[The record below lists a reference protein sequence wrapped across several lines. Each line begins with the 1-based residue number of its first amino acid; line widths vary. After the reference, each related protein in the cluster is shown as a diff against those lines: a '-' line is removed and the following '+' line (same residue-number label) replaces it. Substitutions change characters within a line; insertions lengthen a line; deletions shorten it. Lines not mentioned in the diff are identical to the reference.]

1 MSGDDVAG
9 TARFRSFA
17 FYLNETVEQSMS
29 FTTPAMLALRNALGV
44 PSTQIPIDG
53 TTFVSYV
60 LPPVVCFF
68 VVALLAVTPRTR
80 TLRVALWPLTA
91 LLALRAALSVDMSL
105 GKAGYEFNNT
115 NFVVSAS
122 HK

>member
-1 MSGDDVAG
+1 M
-9 TARFRSFA
+9 SFA
-17 FYLNETVEQSMS
+17 TSV
-29 FTTPAMLALRNALGV
+29 MLALRNALGV
-44 PSTQIPIDG
+44 PSTQVPIDG

-68 VVALLAVTPRTR
+68 VVALLAVMPRTR

-115 NFVVSAS
+115 NFVVGVFL
-122 HK
+122 HERP